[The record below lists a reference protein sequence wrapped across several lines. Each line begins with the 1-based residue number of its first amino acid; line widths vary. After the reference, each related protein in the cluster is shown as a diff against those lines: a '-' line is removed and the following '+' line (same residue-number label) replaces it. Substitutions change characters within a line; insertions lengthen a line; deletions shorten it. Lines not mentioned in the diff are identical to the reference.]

1 MSLRKMLFGEEPIG
15 PQVGGS
21 LIAIAIAIAAA
32 IAIDWL
38 MTVELGVGWTLLL
51 LLFIATTGVLRLALG
66 LLAAIVSIF
75 RPE

>member
-15 PQVGGS
+15 PQVCGS

-51 LLFIATTGVLRLALG
+51 LLFVALAGVLRLALG